1 MEMGDYGTDVEQ
13 DNWQNALQDPHPQT
27 GIGNDREEPFN
38 PIPQSSNPHSEQ
50 PHATTSIPIFD
61 NDGQEP
67 FVSIP
72 QPNNPHVGAFRED
85 VVYNEEGYPIVHIAE
100 GKARDTSRGSKTVAW
115 GRRGY
120 SKFCIN
126 RMGLAAAGYYRIE
139 SQPIFEKDG
148 EVDWQNPPDH
158 LCVSNP
164 ENRIGEHKFGRS
176 YRYTLKN
183 MTGIYGVAF
192 KAQAKKTF
200 PEWEVSEE
208 QDSELVN

>member
-1 MEMGDYGTDVEQ
+1 M
-13 DNWQNALQDPHPQT
+13 T
-27 GIGNDREEPFN
+27 GRSLSIPFHSR
-38 PIPQSSNPHSEQ
+38 PTRTQSSLTPQRVFPYLIMTGKSPSYLFHSQ
-50 PHATTSIPIFD
+50 TT
-61 NDGQEP
+61 
-67 FVSIP
+67 
-72 QPNNPHVGAFRED
+72 RT
-85 VVYNEEGYPIVHIAE
+85 
-100 GKARDTSRGSKTVAW
+100 DTPRGSKTMAW

-120 SKFCIN
+120 SKFYIN
-126 RMGLAAAGYYRIE
+126 RMGLAAAGYHRIK

-158 LCVSNP
+158 PCVSNP

-200 PEWEVSEE
+200 PE
-208 QDSELVN
+208 